1 MAEQTPLSALRV
13 GELALEAGLP
23 AGVLNIIQGS
33 GGVTGAALSKHK
45 GVNKV
50 RHPAVLTRCCERAYS
65 LHVKNTMPGKADGK
79 GRGASSDNDCQGC
92 SECNGMY
99 LTGGL
104 HVQLA
109 FTGSTE
115 IGKIIMK
122 QAAEH
127 IVPGEK
133 SYDSEAFTQSCCTS
147 RTAGIVQ
154 HCLVPDVC
162 DQDFYCTQVQSLT
175 ISLMQ
180 SRWSWEANL
189 HSSSAQ
195 MQTLMPQ

>member
-50 RHPAVLTRCCERAYS
+50 RLPAAVLSSLCCSQAAS
-65 LHVKNTMPGKADGK
+65 LHLKNLMPGKANGE
-79 GRGASSDNDCQGC
+79 GRGASSEDGYQGC
-92 SECNGMY
+92 SECMRMD
-99 LTGGL
+99 LTGGV

-115 IGKIIMK
+115 IGKGVLSVLGCI
-122 QAAEH
+122 
-127 IVPGEK
+127 
-133 SYDSEAFTQSCCTS
+133 
-147 RTAGIVQ
+147 
-154 HCLVPDVC
+154 
-162 DQDFYCTQVQSLT
+162 
-175 ISLMQ
+175 
-180 SRWSWEANL
+180 
-189 HSSSAQ
+189 
-195 MQTLMPQ
+195 